1 MGGIA
6 TKKSTAIGSGGGGSD
21 TNGLACLLTHHV
33 MMTITKNVAL
43 QDRFMIERPCGL
55 KKRIGMGLLEKK
67 SVCWCLLLFN
77 SGYMQKQ

>member
-21 TNGLACLLTHHV
+21 TNGLACLFTHHV
-33 MMTITKNVAL
+33 MITITKNVAL

-67 SVCWCLLLFN
+67 KCVLVFIVI
-77 SGYMQKQ
+77 QFREHA